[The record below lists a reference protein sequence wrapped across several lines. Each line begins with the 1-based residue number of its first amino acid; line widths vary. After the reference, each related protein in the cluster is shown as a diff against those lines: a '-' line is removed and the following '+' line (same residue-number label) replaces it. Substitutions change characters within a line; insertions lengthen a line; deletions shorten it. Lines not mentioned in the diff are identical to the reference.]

1 MTAMAFKLTYSTM
14 FDPPEE
20 MHVRFEKALAEAR
33 AALGATHALHVGGRD
48 VAASRTYEKTS
59 PADRRLVLGRFP
71 LAEPADVDRAMAA
84 AREAFPAWRA
94 AKPAERLRLL
104 RRAAQLLEERVY
116 AIGAAL
122 ALEVGKNRMEALG
135 ETQET
140 ADFFTGYAAEFER
153 NQAYDRALPDDPLP
167 GFRSHNRSVL
177 KPYGVW
183 VVITPFNFPLA
194 LAGGP
199 VAAALVTGN
208 TVVLKGAT
216 DTPWAGRLLA
226 DCLRDAGFP
235 PGVFNYLTGRGAV
248 IGEALTHH
256 PDLAGVTFTGS
267 YEVGMAL
274 HRHMASGEHP
284 RPCIAEMGGKNAC
297 VVTARADLERA
308 ATGIVRSAYGLTGQ
322 KCSALSRVYVE
333 ARVADALLAK
343 VVERT
348 TALRVGDPCL
358 RENWMGPVV
367 NQGAAESYERYC
379 AQLREEGGR
388 ILVGGERLSQGEL
401 SHGHFVAPTV
411 AEAPLDH
418 PLFRV
423 EMFQPILMVAR
434 VADVEEGVA
443 RANDSTLGLTAGCY
457 GDSDDV
463 RYFLDHVEAGVT
475 YVNRPQGATT
485 GAWPGY
491 QPFGG
496 WKGSGSTGKAI
507 GSFYYLPLYLRE
519 QSQTVVE

>member
-1 MTAMAFKLTYSTM
+1 MTFKLTYSTM

-20 MHVRFEKALAEAR
+20 MHVRFEAALAETR
-33 AALGATHALHVGGRD
+33 AALGATHPFHIDGRD
-48 VAASRTYEKTS
+48 VRAPRTYEKRS
-59 PADRRLVLGRFP
+59 PVDRRVVLGRFP
-71 LAEPADVDRAMAA
+71 LGDADDAARAMAA
-84 AREAFPAWRA
+84 AKAAVAGWRA
-94 AKPAERLRLL
+94 TPPAERVRLA
-104 RRAAQLLEERVY
+104 RRVSALLEERVY
-116 AIGAAL
+116 ATSAAL

-140 ADFFTGYAAEFER
+140 ADFFSGYAAEYER
-153 NQAYDRALPDDPLP
+153 NRFYDHVLPDDPLT
-167 GFRSHNRSVL
+167 GYLSHNRSVL

-183 VVITPFNFPLA
+183 AVITPFNFPLA

-208 TVVLKGAT
+208 TVVLKGAS

-226 DCLRDAGFP
+226 DCIRDAGFP
-235 PGVFNYLTGRGAV
+235 PGVFNYVTGSGRV
-248 IGEALTHH
+248 IGDALANH
-256 PDLAGVTFTGS
+256 PDLAGLTFTGS
-267 YEVGMAL
+267 HEVGMGL
-274 HRHMASGEHP
+274 HRKMAAGAHP

-297 VVTARADLERA
+297 VVTARGDLERA
-308 ATGIVRSAYGLTGQ
+308 ATGIVRSAFGLTGQ

-333 ARVADALLAK
+333 SRVAESLLAK
-343 VVERT
+343 VREK
-348 TALRVGDPCL
+348 TAGLRVGDPCL
-358 RENWMGPVV
+358 RENWMGPVI
-367 NQGAAESYERYC
+367 NEAAGEAYARYC
-379 AQLREEGGR
+379 TRLQEGGGR
-388 ILVGGERLSQGEL
+388 ILAGGRRLAEGDL
-401 SHGHFVAPTV
+401 AHGYFVAPTV
-411 AEAPLDH
+411 AEAPPDH
-418 PLFRV
+418 PLFRE

-434 VADVEEGVA
+434 VADLREGVA
-443 RANDSTLGLTAGCY
+443 RANDSALGLTAGCY
-457 GDSDDV
+457 GGNEDV
-463 RYFLDHVEAGVT
+463 RYFLDHIEAGVT